1 MSLSYMLSS
10 TTPSS
15 FTLPIFKTPMMKLA
29 ASFGSMPAPKSF
41 AASRT
46 SLTPFVSLPSLA
58 GNIGDQMSAQET
70 TIFDNCP
77 SIGDDPPH
85 FRGVKTPVTDLLDQ
99 SDRSEAARSRRHR
112 RWQQDRVRNAASA
125 IRRHQARQLH
135 ALPQRRPHS
144 KDRMTIDDDS
154 DDDSDS
160 PPISDIVAGIGDVD
174 MFDDP
179 GPVAPSPAQL
189 EAIFA
194 DVDRELRPTPGTM
207 QVVEPSSNPEP
218 HVSLSALQDNPF
230 FTVLSYGSESALV
243 RLPSGQIVSC
253 LTRDLYRVHADYLP
267 SPAFAPSPAIA

>member
-1 MSLSYMLSS
+1 
-10 TTPSS
+10 
-15 FTLPIFKTPMMKLA
+15 
-29 ASFGSMPAPKSF
+29 
-41 AASRT
+41 
-46 SLTPFVSLPSLA
+46 
-58 GNIGDQMSAQET
+58 
-70 TIFDNCP
+70 
-77 SIGDDPPH
+77 
-85 FRGVKTPVTDLLDQ
+85 
-99 SDRSEAARSRRHR
+99 
-112 RWQQDRVRNAASA
+112 
-125 IRRHQARQLH
+125 
-135 ALPQRRPHS
+135 
-144 KDRMTIDDDS
+144 MTIDDDS

-267 SPAFAPSPAIA
+267 SPAFAPSPAIACHYSPAYAQSPATARHDSPAIAQSLSPATALYSSPAFAPSPANAPRYRPF